1 MRSAFV
7 SGQADFSG
15 MVAGSSRDLC
25 ITAILQE
32 ALIEVDEVGSR
43 AKAATGVAV
52 GITSAA
58 PVREFKV
65 FRADHPFAFAIVDKK
80 DRSTLFAGRLVSPHS
95 S

>member
-7 SGQADFSG
+7 SGQAEFSG

-32 ALIEVDEVGSR
+32 ALIEVDEAGSR

-80 DRSTLFAGRLVSPHS
+80 DRSILFAGRLVSPHS
-95 S
+95 W